1 MGLDDRLYKDQQ
13 RVNRI
18 NSLPDEY
25 YEAEADWLM
34 YKEKEKTDSINRNK
48 GVFAESDRKSLN
60 TRPSV
65 FDETAVFRTQE

>member
-13 RVNRI
+13 RVNKI
-18 NSLPDEY
+18 QKLPDEY
-25 YEAEADWLM
+25 YDEDADWLL
-34 YKEKEKTDSINRNK
+34 YKEREKEDSLNRNK
-48 GVFAESDRKSLN
+48 GAFAQSDRKSLN